1 MPSSKSF
8 NFDLVS
14 KGKCVSQTGELC
26 EFVDGNFYF
35 YQKGSVTSRHDGI
48 PIGDSYENNGGGWGG
63 FVGEKHEYFVYC
75 GADYPEIA
83 IAKFNSDKKEWEQYA
98 VKQFSRAGYENADK
112 SFFEA
117 IWFIKEG
124 PMLLF
129 EPEKQYEKG
138 LLKEV
143 TGEKTKKYIQVNLST
158 KKFTGVTAEEF
169 RKLRDGELGNNS
181 EMPENSYES
190 SSDTLYD
197 SFSEEFGSPPE
208 SPVRGISPG
217 DAFHLIL
224 QSLYKIER
232 MLSRF

>member
-1 MPSSKSF
+1 
-8 NFDLVS
+8 
-14 KGKCVSQTGELC
+14 
-26 EFVDGNFYF
+26 
-35 YQKGSVTSRHDGI
+35 
-48 PIGDSYENNGGGWGG
+48 
-63 FVGEKHEYFVYC
+63 
-75 GADYPEIA
+75 
-83 IAKFNSDKKEWEQYA
+83 
-98 VKQFSRAGYENADK
+98 
-112 SFFEA
+112 
-117 IWFIKEG
+117 
-124 PMLLF
+124 MLLF

-169 RKLRDGELGNNS
+169 RKLRDGELSNNS

-190 SSDTLYD
+190 SSDTLYN
-197 SFSEEFGSPPE
+197 SFSEEFGSLPE

-217 DAFHLIL
+217 DAFYLIL